1 MKNYTRI
8 ELEQGSPEWHE
19 FRSNHIGA
27 SDAPVI
33 MGVSPWKTPY
43 QLWREKLG
51 YGDSQKFSPAMQR
64 GIFLEEK
71 ARLAY
76 SAMKCVSVQPAVL
89 KSNTIPYMA
98 ASLDGISACG
108 CFVVEI
114 KCPGEKDHALALQGK
129 IPEKYMPQIQHQ
141 MFVAN
146 VQEMDYFSF
155 DGESGVIV
163 PIKYDAAYSTKML
176 KAEANF
182 WHHVCDLTPPEGAP
196 TPVYDPQFIQLGERW
211 IELQGIIEKASEEQD
226 EIRKKMIDMAGGYT
240 NLQIG
245 KIRMTRSA
253 RGGSINY
260 KAIPQIQGVDL
271 EAYRKPSIDLW
282 RISIIKENDDEC

>member
-8 ELEQGSPEWHE
+8 DLEQCSPEWHE

-33 MGVSPWKTPY
+33 MGASPWKTPY

-51 YGDSQKFSPAMQR
+51 YGESQKFSPAMQR

-76 SAMKCVSVQPAVL
+76 SAMKRVSVKPAVL
-89 KSNTIPYMA
+89 KSNVIPYMA

-108 CFVVEI
+108 CFIVEI

-129 IPEKYMPQIQHQ
+129 IPEKYIPQLQHQ
-141 MFVAN
+141 MAVAM
-146 VQEMDYFSF
+146 VHSMDYFSF
-155 DGESGVIV
+155 DGESGVVVSID
-163 PIKYDAAYSTKML
+163 YDPTYAEKML

-182 WHHVCDLTPPEGAP
+182 WLHVCDLTPPEGAP

-211 IELQGIIEKASEEQD
+211 IELQDNIEQATKEQN

-245 KIRMTRSA
+245 KVRMTRAS
-253 RGGSINY
+253 RGGSIDY
-260 KAIPQIQGVDL
+260 KSIPEIKGVDL
-271 EAYRKPSIDLW
+271 ERFRKPSIDLW
-282 RISIIKENDDEC
+282 RISVIKENDDEC